1 MSPTEFVVRR
11 AAADGRFEHA
21 QKCDDVPEVRAPL
34 AEKTELPK
42 HYYAVPQRHAHNET
56 RRSEIRR
63 PVSVGHFAV
72 IASARFVGPRSP
84 ADAR

>member
-1 MSPTEFVVRR
+1 MSPTEFVVRM
-11 AAADGRFEHA
+11 AAADERFEHA
-21 QKCDDVPEVRAPL
+21 RKCDDIPEMRAAL
-34 AEKTELPK
+34 AEKTQLLK
-42 HYYAVPQRHAHNET
+42 NYYAVPQSHAHNET
-56 RRSEIRR
+56 RRSEIGR